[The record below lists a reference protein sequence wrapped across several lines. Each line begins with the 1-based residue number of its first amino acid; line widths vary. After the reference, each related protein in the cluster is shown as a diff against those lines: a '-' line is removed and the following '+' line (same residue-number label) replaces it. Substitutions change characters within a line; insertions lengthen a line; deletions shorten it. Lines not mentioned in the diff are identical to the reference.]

1 MVVLPM
7 NRRKP
12 LSAPAATAA
21 AIPVP
26 AAPKR
31 KGKSMLLII
40 VAALLLAGGGAGG
53 WFYMNKKNHA
63 AGEEEPAAHAPAH
76 AVAPTYLA
84 LDNMVVN
91 LADPGGERFAQI
103 GVTLDLSNEKVGDKI
118 KTYLPAIRSSVLMLV
133 SQRTSE
139 ELLKRDGKEKLAAD
153 IVTEVSRAL
162 GYEVE
167 APVKK
172 SGMAAEADD
181 DEGSGKSKKR
191 RKVEPSP
198 INGVLFSSF
207 IVQ

>member
-1 MVVLPM
+1 M
-7 NRRKP
+7 
-12 LSAPAATAA
+12 SAPVATAA
-21 AIPVP
+21 AIPAP

-40 VAALLLAGGGAGG
+40 VAALVLAGGGAGG
-53 WFYMNKKNHA
+53 WFYMNKKNHPA
-63 AGEEEPAAHAPAH
+63 AEEEAAHAPEH
-76 AVAPTYLA
+76 AAAPTYLA
-84 LDNMVVN
+84 LENMVVN

-103 GVTLDLSNEKVGDKI
+103 GVTLDLANEKVGDKI

-133 SQRTSE
+133 SQRTSD

-172 SGMAAEADD
+172 PKVVAEADD
-181 DEGSGKSKKR
+181 EEGAAKPKKR

>member
-1 MVVLPM
+1 M
-7 NRRKP
+7 
-12 LSAPAATAA
+12 SAPAATAA
-21 AIPVP
+21 AMP
-26 AAPKR
+26 APDAPKR

-40 VAALLLAGGGAGG
+40 VAALVLAGGGAGG

-63 AGEEEPAAHAPAH
+63 AGEEEAAAHAPEH
-76 AVAPTYLA
+76 AAAPTYLA
-84 LDNMVVN
+84 LENMVVN

-103 GVTLDLSNEKVGDKI
+103 GVTLDLENEKVGDKI

-153 IVTEVSRAL
+153 IVTEVSRTL

-172 SGMAAEADD
+172 SKVAESDD
-181 DEGSGKSKKR
+181 DEAPVKPKKR
-191 RKVEPSP
+191 RKADPSP